1 VRAHPL
7 LAHFSVASLA
17 LCLGLGAAAQQQK
30 PGQAAPQTAQ
40 APTNPITEE
49 QIRTYF
55 PVCHIPSVSRQLT
68 HEKMEQQRK
77 QLPQWYPQPVWDEV
91 EDAIDSIDLPK
102 VALPVYQNY
111 ISADD
116 AAFLIHFF
124 ASPQGQKMVRSVMT
138 KDTQEQ
144 HAGVAPMEA
153 RQLAIAKIAS
163 DEGREVDRVVGSMSP
178 KQLRELDAR
187 AGYLKTMQP
196 VLAKMQQEYSQ
207 ALKDQ
212 QVEAARAVVAK
223 HQSEM
228 SAAKRDYESGHAPK

>member
-1 VRAHPL
+1 
-7 LAHFSVASLA
+7 
-17 LCLGLGAAAQQQK
+17 
-30 PGQAAPQTAQ
+30 
-40 APTNPITEE
+40 
-49 QIRTYF
+49 
-55 PVCHIPSVSRQLT
+55 
-68 HEKMEQQRK
+68 M
-77 QLPQWYPQPVWDEV
+77 
-91 EDAIDSIDLPK
+91 
-102 VALPVYQNY
+102 YQNY
-111 ISADD
+111 ISEDD

-124 ASPQGQKMVRSVMT
+124 ASPQGQKMVRSVLT
-138 KDTQEQ
+138 KDAQEQ
-144 HAGVAPMEA
+144 HAGVAPIEA
-153 RQLAIAKIAS
+153 RQLAIAEIAS

-228 SAAKRDYESGHAPK
+228 SAAKRDYESGHPPN